1 MNVGSRLFVVS
12 AVVLAALTGCDSGPS
27 APKSEAPAPYGQPA
41 ATASP
46 SSAASSP
53 SALPRDFA
61 ASRDLKEVR
70 FELDQA
76 SIGPEAAKT
85 LDGNAR
91 WLKSHRDVA
100 VLING
105 HADERGTDDYNSRLG
120 ERRAEAVK
128 KHLVAKG
135 IEASRLVTS
144 SLGERQPLCA
154 DHKESC
160 WGKNR
165 RAEFQVK
172 PR

>member
-1 MNVGSRLFVVS
+1 MNVARLFVVS
-12 AVVLAALTGCDSGPS
+12 AVVMAALTGCDSGPS

-46 SSAASSP
+46 SPAASSP
-53 SALPRDFA
+53 SALPRDFSPA
-61 ASRDLKEVR
+61 RELKEVR
-70 FELDQA
+70 FDLDQA
-76 SIGPEAAKT
+76 HIGPEGAKI

-91 WLKSHRDVA
+91 WLKSRRDVV

-120 ERRAEAVK
+120 ERRAEVVK

-135 IEASRLVTS
+135 IEANRIVTS
-144 SLGERQPLCA
+144 SLGERQPLCS